1 MKILTK
7 VCMGSVPVP
16 TQQSRY
22 TLMWRQL
29 GRRLSLLLVLGLS
42 ACGGS
47 AFEEGQVG
55 FIEGFF
61 GGIIVDEPRAALIGR
76 DVLSAGGSASDA
88 AVAAYFTMA
97 VTMPGQYRQSS
108 MIGIMVI
115 AAPSPRG
122 PRPPSEGCLFL
133 SSRGAPLAPDF
144 SRAMS
149 FSKRE
154 RAISSMPNVAKS
166 FRKMS

>member
-1 MKILTK
+1 
-7 VCMGSVPVP
+7 
-16 TQQSRY
+16 
-22 TLMWRQL
+22 MWRQL

-47 AFEEGQVG
+47 EFEEGQVG

-97 VTMPGQYRQSS
+97 VTMPGGASLGGGGICLVHDRLSKRVEAVDFLARVQKSVGSS
-108 MIGIMVI
+108 DVVASIKKILYPDNRRHPFFELALIEIGIEFDYF
-115 AAPSPRG
+115 AG
-122 PRPPSEGCLFL
+122 
-133 SSRGAPLAPDF
+133 
-144 SRAMS
+144 AMS
-149 FSKRE
+149 FDHILS
-154 RAISSMPNVAKS
+154 
-166 FRKMS
+166 